1 MKKIGFVIVFVFSLI
16 PIVSAQPDSVI
27 TVSFV
32 VRYNEKIVDLSDSS
46 FVVNDSN
53 RLQIDA
59 LRFYVSNVCFLK
71 NGAVVLQEKNS
82 YHLVDASDKSSQTLS
97 IKNKNTPFDEVSFNL
112 GIDSITNVSG
122 TMGGDLD
129 PTKGMYWTWQSGY
142 INFKLE
148 GKSANCPT
156 RNHAFEFHLGGYQT
170 PFNCIKTA
178 TIKTTTQKNIVIAFD
193 INQFL
198 SVVDLSTLN
207 QIMSPSKTAVL
218 LSEQAIKS
226 FKIINP

>member
-1 MKKIGFVIVFVFSLI
+1 MKNFCFVIVFVFSLI
-16 PIVSAQPDSVI
+16 PIVSAQRDSLI

-46 FVVNDSN
+46 FVENDSN

-59 LRFYVSNVCFLK
+59 LRFYVSNFCFLK

-82 YHLVDASDKSSQTLS
+82 YHLIDASDKSSQTLS
-97 IKNKNTPFDEVSFNL
+97 IKNTNKINFNELAFSL

-122 TMGGDLD
+122 AMGGDLD

-148 GKSANCPT
+148 GKSANCPK
-156 RNHAFEFHLGGYQT
+156 RNHAFEFHLGG
-170 PFNCIKTA
+170 
-178 TIKTTTQKNIVIAFD
+178 
-193 INQFL
+193 
-198 SVVDLSTLN
+198 
-207 QIMSPSKTAVL
+207 
-218 LSEQAIKS
+218 
-226 FKIINP
+226 